1 MTQGSP
7 STSFHFSS
15 GFMSDWQLY
24 LTPAVWVV
32 FFFASVSS
40 SLMGYLIG
48 SFYWLLV
55 WLAEF
60 LAWCHLDELVWLV
73 RCNDIWSRLYWLAKQ
88 QEVFTGGL
96 FSVTLTNYI
105 ATWTSGVNF
114 KSYKDFERNWVTCYQ
129 TWFRWR
135 LKLFGLEVLFKLTKS
150 NVCLVRLKSEIV
162 GVSLRCRELV
172 AEIRK
177 FAVPNYSHRLLISW
191 RIIFGVY
198 FGNRI
203 EMF

>member
-1 MTQGSP
+1 MIGNYISRQLFE
-7 STSFHFSS
+7 SF
-15 GFMSDWQLY
+15 
-24 LTPAVWVV
+24 

-40 SLMGYLIG
+40 SLMGHLIG

-60 LAWCHLDELVWLV
+60 LAWRHSDELVWLV
-73 RCNDIWSRLYWLAKQ
+73 RCNDIWSRLNWLAKQ
-88 QEVFTGGL
+88 QEVFMGGL
-96 FSVTLTNYI
+96 FSVTLTTYI

-114 KSYKDFERNWVTCYQ
+114 KSCKDFERNWVTCYQ
-129 TWFRWR
+129 TLFRWG
-135 LKLFGLEVLFKLTKS
+135 LNLFGLEVSFKLTKS